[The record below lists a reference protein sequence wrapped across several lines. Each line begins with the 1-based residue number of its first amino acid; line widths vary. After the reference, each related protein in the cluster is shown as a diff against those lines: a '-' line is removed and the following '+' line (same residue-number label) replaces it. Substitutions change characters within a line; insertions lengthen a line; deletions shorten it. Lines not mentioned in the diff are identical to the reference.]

1 MRKNLHGRILKRES
15 KEQHLS
21 TVSKSCSYIYIYIYM
36 RYIQVTPGV
45 TLKSYA
51 FFKLLDPTVKKRL

>member
-1 MRKNLHGRILKRES
+1 MRKNLHGRILNRES